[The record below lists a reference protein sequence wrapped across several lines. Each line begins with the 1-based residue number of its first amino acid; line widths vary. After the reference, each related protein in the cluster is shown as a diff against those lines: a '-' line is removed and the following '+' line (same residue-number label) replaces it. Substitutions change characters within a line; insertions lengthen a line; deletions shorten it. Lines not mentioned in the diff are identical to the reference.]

1 MRPPNLAASEG
12 ERVNRT
18 KDGFKNPFGFT
29 VAHAMRKN
37 FAFPL
42 AVFVMSLALYLRSFF
57 GNDKIR
63 QLTALKSGGS
73 ATLELLR
80 ESGKFLII
88 ADGNGSAV
96 SDIFDFW
103 FYFYTAVLVIL
114 SAALGIMLF
123 RFVSSRAKN
132 NIYFSIGISR
142 AGLFSAHWLA
152 GAVMLEAAVLLPLA
166 FSAMLNLIYFGSSV
180 MLWRTLLFYAVHMTV
195 TALAGFSVAAAVSVC
210 VGTAGESVL
219 FSLAFIAFPSAAVY
233 FLNNTVPKLLFGA
246 PHNSNYAL
254 YPSASHSRDISMALS
269 PFGRV
274 LSRLNLLSLNNDV
287 FIRSGSLVS
296 ADGFSKIT
304 ADELKSWSAPS
315 LEPYILWAILTAL
328 LFVFGLLMLKRRKVE
343 ICGFSGRSKTLNFLL
358 TAMLSVSAG
367 STIVAVNFYFSQ
379 IIDKQYLIT
388 GITTVLLSAVIFV
401 VFDIILNLSFKA
413 LKKDW
418 KYGLVHVALAVAV
431 MLSLYTGFFGYSSRV
446 PYTDSIES
454 ASVSAPDILLGSYRT
469 RADELKFNANS
480 GYYLAFDEDGNPV
493 GINSGCYYRSNAD
506 ERRIII
512 DGFKSESDIN
522 AVRELHKRL
531 IASGRKVVSSSEDY
545 SERAVRSTVIIKY
558 KLKNG
563 REIIREYQTVGL
575 GDYLSLYSIENT
587 ENWNN
592 KIKNELLNIDSE
604 KVFPVLFSGQMD
616 KKTVVDQ
623 KFTRGLA
630 RAIYNDITAL
640 GADRILCSDSKW
652 LGAMALYHDIASD
665 GVEAVTATQVYS
677 PDADDEDAETPE
689 DAINNA
695 WKVGNYGEMMT
706 NGSEYGDLGK
716 FKSVIPITEEM
727 TNTVEYLK
735 AHGLYDLL
743 VDESPI
749 VAVRVA
755 DIGKLTVD
763 ALEYTT
769 PIFNAFWDNGKSKP
783 ETDRETGEQISTY
796 TSGDY
801 MPKNSREFTD
811 SATINTLAENAY
823 GYRFDLT
830 GGYVAEF
837 RRANGCRTIMYIP
850 KGRVELNI
858 D

>member
-1 MRPPNLAASEG
+1 M
-12 ERVNRT
+12 NRT
-18 KDGFKNPFGFT
+18 KNGFKNPFGFT

-57 GNDKIR
+57 GSDKIR

-132 NIYFSIGISR
+132 NIYFSLGISR

-304 ADELKSWSAPS
+304 TDELNSWSAPS

-343 ICGFSGRSKTLNFLL
+343 IYGFSGRSKTLNFLL

-379 IIDKQYLIT
+379 ITGKQYLIT

-401 VFDIILNLSFKA
+401 VFDIMLNLSFKA
-413 LKKDW
+413 LKRDW

-446 PYTDSIES
+446 PDTDSIES

-522 AVRELHKRL
+522 AVRGLHKRL

-640 GADRILCSDSKW
+640 DADRILCSDSKW
-652 LGAMALYHDIASD
+652 LGAVALYHDIASD
-665 GVEAVTATQVYS
+665 GVKTVTAAQAYS
-677 PDADDEDAETPE
+677 PDTGDEDAETPE

-695 WKVGNYGEMMT
+695 WKAGNYGEMMT
-706 NGSEYGDLGK
+706 NGSEYGDFGK

-801 MPKNSREFTD
+801 MPENSREFTD

>member
-1 MRPPNLAASEG
+1 M
-12 ERVNRT
+12 NRT

-29 VAHAMRKN
+29 VVHAIRKN

-42 AVFVMSLALYLRSFF
+42 AIFVMNLALYLNGFF
-57 GNDKIR
+57 GSEKMR
-63 QLTALKSGGS
+63 QFMALSKAGSPTAL
-73 ATLELLR
+73 TLR

-88 ADGNGSAV
+88 GGSDNYMLT
-96 SDIFDFW
+96 DIL
-103 FYFYTAVLVIL
+103 YFYTAAVVVL

-123 RFVSSRAKN
+123 RFVSSKAKS
-132 NIYFSIGISR
+132 NIYFSLGISR
-142 AGLFSAHWLA
+142 AGLFSAHWLT
-152 GAVMLEAAVLLPLA
+152 GAAMLEAAVLLPLA
-166 FSAMLNLIYFGSSV
+166 VSAILNLAYFGSSV

-246 PHNSNYAL
+246 PHNSNYEF
-254 YPSASHSRDISMALS
+254 YPSASHNQDISMALS

-274 LSRLNLLSLNNDV
+274 LSRLNLLSLNNEA
-287 FIRSGSLVS
+287 FIRSGTFVS
-296 ADGFSKIT
+296 NGFSAMSEDK
-304 ADELKSWSAPS
+304 LKSWSAPS
-315 LEPYILWAILTAL
+315 LKPYILWAILTAL

-343 ICGFSGRSKTLNFLL
+343 ICGFSGRSKALNFLL

-379 IIDKQYLIT
+379 ITDKQYLIT

-401 VFDIILNLSFKA
+401 VFDIMLNLSFKA

-446 PYTDSIES
+446 PDTDSIES

-469 RADELKFNANS
+469 RADELKFNTNS
-480 GYYLAFDEDGNPV
+480 GYYLAFDEGGNPV

-630 RAIYNDITAL
+630 RAIYEDITSL
-640 GADRILCSDSKW
+640 SADRILCSDSKW

-665 GVEAVTATQVYS
+665 GVEAVTATQAQAEV
-677 PDADDEDAETPE
+677 PDIDDIDTPADD
-689 DAINNA
+689 IRNA
-695 WKVGNYGEMMT
+695 WKAGNYGEMMT
-706 NGSEYGDLGK
+706 NGSEYGDFGK

-783 ETDRETGEQISTY
+783 ETDRETGKQISTY

-811 SATINTLAENAY
+811 GATINALAENAY

-837 RRANGCRTIMYIP
+837 RRANGCRTIMYVP
-850 KGRVELNI
+850 KGRVELNLG
-858 D
+858 

>member
-1 MRPPNLAASEG
+1 M
-12 ERVNRT
+12 
-18 KDGFKNPFGFT
+18 
-29 VAHAMRKN
+29 
-37 FAFPL
+37 
-42 AVFVMSLALYLRSFF
+42 
-57 GNDKIR
+57 
-63 QLTALKSGGS
+63 
-73 ATLELLR
+73 
-80 ESGKFLII
+80 
-88 ADGNGSAV
+88 
-96 SDIFDFW
+96 
-103 FYFYTAVLVIL
+103 LVIL

-132 NIYFSIGISR
+132 NIYFSLGISR

-304 ADELKSWSAPS
+304 ADELNSWSAPS

-379 IIDKQYLIT
+379 ITGKQYLIT
-388 GITTVLLSAVIFV
+388 GIITVLLSAVIFV
-401 VFDIILNLSFKA
+401 VFDIMLNLSFKA

-418 KYGLVHVALAVAV
+418 KYGLVHVALTVAV

-446 PYTDSIES
+446 PDTDSIES

-469 RADELKFNANS
+469 RADELNFNTNS
-480 GYYLAFDEDGNPV
+480 GYYLTFDKDGNPV
-493 GINSGCYYRSNAD
+493 GINSNCYYRSNAD

-522 AVRELHKRL
+522 VVRELHKRL

-545 SERAVRSTVIIKY
+545 SERAVRSTVTIRY

-563 REIIREYQTVGL
+563 REIIREYQAVGL

-630 RAIYNDITAL
+630 RAIYEDITSL
-640 GADRILCSDSKW
+640 GADKILCSDSKW
-652 LGAMALYHDIASD
+652 LGAVALYRDIASD
-665 GVEAVTATQVYS
+665 GVETARSAQAYS
-677 PDADDEDAETPE
+677 PDTDDEDVETPE
-689 DAINNA
+689 DAVSKA
-695 WKVGNYGEMMT
+695 WKTGNYGEWMT
-706 NGSEYGDLGK
+706 NGSEYGDFSK
-716 FKSVIPITEEM
+716 FNSVIPITEEM
-727 TNTVEYLK
+727 TNTVKYLK

-801 MPKNSREFTD
+801 MPKNSKEFTD

>member
-1 MRPPNLAASEG
+1 MNKSR
-12 ERVNRT
+12 
-18 KDGFKNPFGFT
+18 DGFKSPFGFT
-29 VAHAMRKN
+29 VVHAIRKN

-42 AVFVMSLALYLRSFF
+42 AIFVMNLALCLNGFF
-57 GNDKIR
+57 GSEKMR
-63 QLTALKSGGS
+63 QFMALSKAGSPTAL
-73 ATLELLR
+73 TLR

-88 ADGNGSAV
+88 GGSDNYMLM
-96 SDIFDFW
+96 DIL
-103 FYFYTAVLVIL
+103 YFYTAAVVVL

-123 RFVSSRAKN
+123 RFVSSKAKS
-132 NIYFSIGISR
+132 NIYFSLGISR
-142 AGLFSAHWLA
+142 AGLFSAHWLT
-152 GAVMLEAAVLLPLA
+152 GAAMLEAAVLLPLA
-166 FSAMLNLIYFGSSV
+166 VSAILNLAYFGSSV
-180 MLWRTLLFYAVHMTV
+180 MLWRALLFYAVHMTV
-195 TALAGFSVAAAVSVC
+195 TALAGFSVTAAVSVC

-219 FSLAFIAFPSAAVY
+219 FSLAFIAFPGAAVY

-254 YPSASHSRDISMALS
+254 YPSASHNQDISMALS

-274 LSRLNLLSLNNDV
+274 LSYLNLPMLNNDA
-287 FIRSGSLVS
+287 FIRSGTFVSNGFSAMS
-296 ADGFSKIT
+296 ADK
-304 ADELKSWSAPS
+304 LKSWSAPS
-315 LEPYILWAILTAL
+315 LKPYILWAILTAL

-343 ICGFSGRSKTLNFLL
+343 ICGFSGRSKALNFLL

-379 IIDKQYLIT
+379 ITDKQYLIT

-401 VFDIILNLSFKA
+401 VFDIMLNLSFKA

-446 PYTDSIES
+446 PDTDSIES

-469 RADELKFNANS
+469 RADELKFNTNS

-630 RAIYNDITAL
+630 RAIYEDITSL

-665 GVEAVTATQVYS
+665 GVEAVTATQAQAEV
-677 PDADDEDAETPE
+677 PDIDDIDTPADD
-689 DAINNA
+689 IRNA
-695 WKVGNYGEMMT
+695 WKAGNYGEMMT
-706 NGSEYGDLGK
+706 NGSEYGDFGK

-769 PIFNAFWDNGKSKP
+769 PIFNTFWDNGKSKP
-783 ETDRETGEQISTY
+783 ETDRETGKQISTY

-811 SATINTLAENAY
+811 GATINALAENAY

-837 RRANGCRTIMYIP
+837 RRANGCRTIMYVP
-850 KGRVELNI
+850 KGRVELNLG
-858 D
+858 

>member
-1 MRPPNLAASEG
+1 M
-12 ERVNRT
+12 NRT
-18 KDGFKNPFGFT
+18 KNGFKNPFGFT

-57 GNDKIR
+57 GSDKIR

-80 ESGKFLII
+80 GSGKFLII

-132 NIYFSIGISR
+132 NIYFSLGISR

-304 ADELKSWSAPS
+304 ADELNSWSAPS

-379 IIDKQYLIT
+379 ITGKQYLIT
-388 GITTVLLSAVIFV
+388 GIITVLLSAVIFV
-401 VFDIILNLSFKA
+401 VFDIMLNLSFKA

-446 PYTDSIES
+446 PDTDSIES

-469 RADELKFNANS
+469 RADELNFNANS
-480 GYYLAFDEDGNPV
+480 GYYLAFDKDGNPV

-630 RAIYNDITAL
+630 RAIYEDITSL

-652 LGAMALYHDIASD
+652 LGAAALYRDIASD
-665 GVEAVTATQVYS
+665 GVKTVTAAQAYS
-677 PDADDEDAETPE
+677 PDTDGEDAETPE

-695 WKVGNYGEMMT
+695 WKAGNYGEMMT
-706 NGSEYGDLGK
+706 NGSEYGDFGK

>member
-1 MRPPNLAASEG
+1 M
-12 ERVNRT
+12 NRT

-57 GNDKIR
+57 GSDKIR

-132 NIYFSIGISR
+132 NIYFSLGISR

-304 ADELKSWSAPS
+304 ADELNSWSAPS

-358 TAMLSVSAG
+358 TSMLSVSAG

-379 IIDKQYLIT
+379 ITDKQYLIA

-401 VFDIILNLSFKA
+401 VFDIMLNLSFKA

-446 PYTDSIES
+446 PDTDSIES

-469 RADELKFNANS
+469 RADELNFNANS

-563 REIIREYQTVGL
+563 REIIREYQAVGL

-630 RAIYNDITAL
+630 RAIYEDITSL
-640 GADRILCSDSKW
+640 GADKILCSDSKW
-652 LGAMALYHDIASD
+652 LGAAALYRDIASD
-665 GVEAVTATQVYS
+665 GVKTVTAAQAYS
-677 PDADDEDAETPE
+677 PDTDDEDAETPE

-706 NGSEYGDLGK
+706 NGSEYGDFGK

-727 TNTVEYLK
+727 MNTVEYLK

-850 KGRVELNI
+850 KGRVELNL

>member
-1 MRPPNLAASEG
+1 M
-12 ERVNRT
+12 NRT

-57 GNDKIR
+57 GSDKIR

-88 ADGNGSAV
+88 GGSDNYMLT
-96 SDIFDFW
+96 DIL
-103 FYFYTAVLVIL
+103 YFYTAAVVVL

-132 NIYFSIGISR
+132 NIYFSLGISR

-180 MLWRTLLFYAVHMTV
+180 MLWRALLFYAVHMTV

-254 YPSASHSRDISMALS
+254 YPSASHNQDISMALS

-315 LEPYILWAILTAL
+315 LEPYILWAILIAL

-343 ICGFSGRSKTLNFLL
+343 ICGFSGRSKALNFLL

-379 IIDKQYLIT
+379 ITDKQYLIT
-388 GITTVLLSAVIFV
+388 GITTVLLSAVI
-401 VFDIILNLSFKA
+401 
-413 LKKDW
+413 KDW

-446 PYTDSIES
+446 PDTGSIES

-592 KIKNELLNIDSE
+592 KIKNELLNINSE

-630 RAIYNDITAL
+630 RAIYEDITSL
-640 GADRILCSDSKW
+640 GADKILCSDSKW
-652 LGAMALYHDIASD
+652 LGAAALYRDIASD
-665 GVEAVTATQVYS
+665 GVEAVTATQAYS
-677 PDADDEDAETPE
+677 PDIDDEDAETPE
-689 DAINNA
+689 NAINNA
-695 WKVGNYGEMMT
+695 WKAGNYGEMMT
-706 NGSEYGDLGK
+706 NGSEYGDFGK

-811 SATINTLAENAY
+811 GATINALAENAY

-850 KGRVELNI
+850 KGRVELNLG
-858 D
+858 

>member
-57 GNDKIR
+57 GSDKIR

-80 ESGKFLII
+80 KSGKFLII

-132 NIYFSIGISR
+132 NIYFSLGISR

-304 ADELKSWSAPS
+304 ADELNSWRAPS

-379 IIDKQYLIT
+379 ITGKQYLIT
-388 GITTVLLSAVIFV
+388 GIITVLLSAVIFV
-401 VFDIILNLSFKA
+401 VFDIMLNLSFKT

-446 PYTDSIES
+446 PDTDSIES

-630 RAIYNDITAL
+630 RAIYEDITSL

-652 LGAMALYHDIASD
+652 LGTVALYHDIASD
-665 GVEAVTATQVYS
+665 GVKTVTAAQAYS
-677 PDADDEDAETPE
+677 PDTGDEDAETPE

-695 WKVGNYGEMMT
+695 WKAGNYGEMMT
-706 NGSEYGDLGK
+706 NGSEYGDFGK

-850 KGRVELNI
+850 KGRVELNL

>member
-1 MRPPNLAASEG
+1 MNKSR
-12 ERVNRT
+12 
-18 KDGFKNPFGFT
+18 DGFKSPFGFT
-29 VAHAMRKN
+29 VVHAIRKN

-57 GNDKIR
+57 GSDKIR

-88 ADGNGSAV
+88 GGSDNYMLT
-96 SDIFDFW
+96 DIL
-103 FYFYTAVLVIL
+103 YFYTAAVVVL

-132 NIYFSIGISR
+132 NIYFSLGISR

-166 FSAMLNLIYFGSSV
+166 FSAMLNLIYLGSSV

-219 FSLAFIAFPSAAVY
+219 FSLAFIAFPSTAVY

-246 PHNSNYAL
+246 PKNSNYAL

-304 ADELKSWSAPS
+304 ADELNSWSAPS
-315 LEPYILWAILTAL
+315 LEPYILWAMLTAL

-343 ICGFSGRSKTLNFLL
+343 ICGFSGRSKALNFLL

-379 IIDKQYLIT
+379 ITDKQYLIT

-401 VFDIILNLSFKA
+401 VFDIMLNLSFKA

-446 PYTDSIES
+446 PDTDSIES

-469 RADELKFNANS
+469 RADELKFNTNS

-630 RAIYNDITAL
+630 RAIYEDITSL

-665 GVEAVTATQVYS
+665 GVEAVTATQAQAEVHDIDDIDT
-677 PDADDEDAETPE
+677 PADDVR
-689 DAINNA
+689 NA
-695 WKVGNYGEMMT
+695 WKAGNYGEMMT
-706 NGSEYGDLGK
+706 NGSEYGDFGK

-811 SATINTLAENAY
+811 SATINALAENAY

-850 KGRVELNI
+850 KGRVELNLG
-858 D
+858 

>member
-1 MRPPNLAASEG
+1 M
-12 ERVNRT
+12 NRT
-18 KDGFKNPFGFT
+18 KNGFKNPFGFT

-57 GNDKIR
+57 GSDKIR

-103 FYFYTAVLVIL
+103 FYFYTAVLGIL

-132 NIYFSIGISR
+132 NIYFSLGISR

-304 ADELKSWSAPS
+304 TDELNSWSAPS

-379 IIDKQYLIT
+379 ITGKQYLIT

-401 VFDIILNLSFKA
+401 VFDIMLNLSFKA
-413 LKKDW
+413 LKRDW

-446 PYTDSIES
+446 PDTDSIES

-522 AVRELHKRL
+522 AVRGLHKRL

-640 GADRILCSDSKW
+640 DADRILCSDSKW
-652 LGAMALYHDIASD
+652 LGAVALYHDIASD
-665 GVEAVTATQVYS
+665 GVKTVTAAQAYS
-677 PDADDEDAETPE
+677 PDTGDEDAETPE

-695 WKVGNYGEMMT
+695 WKAGNYGEMMT
-706 NGSEYGDLGK
+706 NGSEYGDFGK

-801 MPKNSREFTD
+801 MPENSREFTD

>member
-1 MRPPNLAASEG
+1 M
-12 ERVNRT
+12 NRT

-57 GNDKIR
+57 GSDKIR

-88 ADGNGSAV
+88 GGSDNYMLT
-96 SDIFDFW
+96 DIL
-103 FYFYTAVLVIL
+103 YFYTAAVVVL

-132 NIYFSIGISR
+132 NIYFSLGISR

-195 TALAGFSVAAAVSVC
+195 TALAGFSVATAVSVC

-246 PHNSNYAL
+246 PHKSNYAL
-254 YPSASHSRDISMALS
+254 YPSASHNQDISMALS

-315 LEPYILWAILTAL
+315 LEPYMLWAILTAL

-343 ICGFSGRSKTLNFLL
+343 ICGFSGRSKALNFLL

-367 STIVAVNFYFSQ
+367 STIVAANFYFSQ
-379 IIDKQYLIT
+379 ITDKQYLIT

-401 VFDIILNLSFKA
+401 VFDIMLNLSFKA

-446 PYTDSIES
+446 PDTGSIES

-575 GDYLSLYSIENT
+575 GDYLPLYSIENT

-665 GVEAVTATQVYS
+665 GVEAVTATQAQAEV
-677 PDADDEDAETPE
+677 PDIDDIDTPADDVR
-689 DAINNA
+689 NA
-695 WKVGNYGEMMT
+695 WKAGNYGEMMT
-706 NGSEYGDLGK
+706 NGSEYGDFGK

-727 TNTVEYLK
+727 TNTVKYLK
-735 AHGLYDLL
+735 VHGLYDLL

-811 SATINTLAENAY
+811 GATINALAENAY

-850 KGRVELNI
+850 KGRVELNLG
-858 D
+858 

>member
-1 MRPPNLAASEG
+1 M
-12 ERVNRT
+12 NRT

-57 GNDKIR
+57 GSDKIR
-63 QLTALKSGGS
+63 LLTALKSGGS

-132 NIYFSIGISR
+132 NIYFSLGISR

-246 PHNSNYAL
+246 PHNSNYSL
-254 YPSASHSRDISMALS
+254 YPSASHNQDISMALS

-304 ADELKSWSAPS
+304 ADELNSWSAPS

-379 IIDKQYLIT
+379 ITGKQYLIT

-401 VFDIILNLSFKA
+401 VFDIMLNLSFKA

-446 PYTDSIES
+446 PDADSIES

-630 RAIYNDITAL
+630 RAIYNDITSL

-665 GVEAVTATQVYS
+665 GIETVTATQAYS
-677 PDADDEDAETPE
+677 PDTDDEDTETPE

-695 WKVGNYGEMMT
+695 WKAGNYGEMMT
-706 NGSEYGDLGK
+706 NGSEYGDFGK

-769 PIFNAFWDNGKSKP
+769 PIFNAFWDNGNSKP
-783 ETDRETGEQISTY
+783 EIDRETGEQISTY

-811 SATINTLAENAY
+811 GATINTLAENAY

>member
-1 MRPPNLAASEG
+1 M
-12 ERVNRT
+12 NRT
-18 KDGFKNPFGFT
+18 KNGFKNPFGFT

-57 GNDKIR
+57 GSDKIR

-80 ESGKFLII
+80 GSGKFLII

-132 NIYFSIGISR
+132 NIYFSLGISR

-166 FSAMLNLIYFGSSV
+166 FSAMLNLIYFGSSF

-379 IIDKQYLIT
+379 ITGKQYLIT

-401 VFDIILNLSFKA
+401 VFDIMLNLSFKA

-418 KYGLVHVALAVAV
+418 KYGLVHVALTVAV

-446 PYTDSIES
+446 PDTDSIES

-469 RADELKFNANS
+469 RADELKFNTNS

-604 KVFPVLFSGQMD
+604 KVFPVLFSRQMD

-630 RAIYNDITAL
+630 RAIYEDITSL
-640 GADRILCSDSKW
+640 GADKILCSDSKW
-652 LGAMALYHDIASD
+652 LGAAALYRDIASD
-665 GVEAVTATQVYS
+665 GVKTVTASQAYS
-677 PDADDEDAETPE
+677 PDTGDEDAETPE

-695 WKVGNYGEMMT
+695 WKAGNYGEMMT
-706 NGSEYGDLGK
+706 NGSEYGDFGK
-716 FKSVIPITEEM
+716 FKSVIPITDEM

-783 ETDRETGEQISTY
+783 EIDRETGEQISTY

-811 SATINTLAENAY
+811 GATINTLAENAY
-823 GYRFDLT
+823 GYRFDLA

-850 KGRVELNI
+850 KGRVELNL

>member
-1 MRPPNLAASEG
+1 
-12 ERVNRT
+12 
-18 KDGFKNPFGFT
+18 
-29 VAHAMRKN
+29 
-37 FAFPL
+37 
-42 AVFVMSLALYLRSFF
+42 
-57 GNDKIR
+57 
-63 QLTALKSGGS
+63 
-73 ATLELLR
+73 
-80 ESGKFLII
+80 
-88 ADGNGSAV
+88 
-96 SDIFDFW
+96 
-103 FYFYTAVLVIL
+103 
-114 SAALGIMLF
+114 
-123 RFVSSRAKN
+123 
-132 NIYFSIGISR
+132 
-142 AGLFSAHWLA
+142 
-152 GAVMLEAAVLLPLA
+152 MLEAAVLLPLA

-304 ADELKSWSAPS
+304 ADELNSWSAPS

-379 IIDKQYLIT
+379 ITGKQYLIT
-388 GITTVLLSAVIFV
+388 GIITVLLSAVIFV
-401 VFDIILNLSFKA
+401 VFDIMLNLSFKA

-446 PYTDSIES
+446 PDTDSIES

-652 LGAMALYHDIASD
+652 LGAVALYHDIVSD
-665 GVEAVTATQVYS
+665 GVETVTATQAYTDV
-677 PDADDEDAETPE
+677 PDIDDVDTPADDVR
-689 DAINNA
+689 NA

-749 VAVRVA
+749 VAIRVA

-801 MPKNSREFTD
+801 MPENSREFTD

>member
-1 MRPPNLAASEG
+1 
-12 ERVNRT
+12 VNRT
-18 KDGFKNPFGFT
+18 KNGFKNPFGFT

-57 GNDKIR
+57 GSDKIR

-132 NIYFSIGISR
+132 NIYFSLGISR

-304 ADELKSWSAPS
+304 ADELNSWSAPS

-343 ICGFSGRSKTLNFLL
+343 ICGFSGRSKTLSFLL

-379 IIDKQYLIT
+379 ITGKQYLIT

-401 VFDIILNLSFKA
+401 VFDIMLNLSFKA

-418 KYGLVHVALAVAV
+418 KYGLVHVALTVAV

-446 PYTDSIES
+446 PDTDSIES

-630 RAIYNDITAL
+630 RAIYEDITSL
-640 GADRILCSDSKW
+640 GADKILCSDSKW
-652 LGAMALYHDIASD
+652 LGAAALYRDIASD
-665 GVEAVTATQVYS
+665 GVKTVTAAQAYS
-677 PDADDEDAETPE
+677 PDTDDEDAETPE

-695 WKVGNYGEMMT
+695 WKAGNYGEMMT
-706 NGSEYGDLGK
+706 NGSEYGDFGK

>member
-1 MRPPNLAASEG
+1 M
-12 ERVNRT
+12 NRT
-18 KDGFKNPFGFT
+18 KNGFKNPFGFT

-57 GNDKIR
+57 GSDKIR

-80 ESGKFLII
+80 GSGKFLII

-132 NIYFSIGISR
+132 NIYFSLGISR

-379 IIDKQYLIT
+379 ITGKQYLIT
-388 GITTVLLSAVIFV
+388 GIITVLLSAVIFV
-401 VFDIILNLSFKA
+401 VFDIMLNLSFKA

-446 PYTDSIES
+446 PDTDSIES

-630 RAIYNDITAL
+630 RAIYEDITAL

-652 LGAMALYHDIASD
+652 LGAVALYHDIASD
-665 GVEAVTATQVYS
+665 GVKTVTAAQAYS
-677 PDADDEDAETPE
+677 PDTGDEDAETPE

-695 WKVGNYGEMMT
+695 WKAGNYGEIMT
-706 NGSEYGDLGK
+706 NGSEYGDFGK

>member
-1 MRPPNLAASEG
+1 MNKSR
-12 ERVNRT
+12 
-18 KDGFKNPFGFT
+18 DGFKSPFGFT
-29 VAHAMRKN
+29 VVHAIRKN

-57 GNDKIR
+57 GSDKIR

-80 ESGKFLII
+80 GSGKFLII

-132 NIYFSIGISR
+132 NIYFSLGISR

-180 MLWRTLLFYAVHMTV
+180 MLWRTLLFYAVHMIV

-379 IIDKQYLIT
+379 ITDKQYLIT

-401 VFDIILNLSFKA
+401 VFDIMLNLSFKA

-418 KYGLVHVALAVAV
+418 KCGLVHVALAVAV

-446 PYTDSIES
+446 PDTDSIES

-640 GADRILCSDSKW
+640 DADRILCSDSKW
-652 LGAMALYHDIASD
+652 LGAVALYHDIASD
-665 GVEAVTATQVYS
+665 GVKTVTAAQAYS
-677 PDADDEDAETPE
+677 PDTGDEDAETPE

-695 WKVGNYGEMMT
+695 WKAGNYGEMMT
-706 NGSEYGDLGK
+706 NGSEYGDFGK

-801 MPKNSREFTD
+801 MPENSREFTD

>member
-1 MRPPNLAASEG
+1 M
-12 ERVNRT
+12 NRT
-18 KDGFKNPFGFT
+18 KNGFKNPFGFT

-57 GNDKIR
+57 GSDKIR

-80 ESGKFLII
+80 GSGKFLII

-123 RFVSSRAKN
+123 RFVSSRARN
-132 NIYFSIGISR
+132 NIYFSLGISR

-246 PHNSNYAL
+246 PHNSNYSL
-254 YPSASHSRDISMALS
+254 YPSASHNQDISMALS

-304 ADELKSWSAPS
+304 ADELNSWSAPS
-315 LEPYILWAILTAL
+315 LEPYTLWAILTAL

-379 IIDKQYLIT
+379 ITGKQYLIT

-401 VFDIILNLSFKA
+401 VFDIMLNLSFKA

-446 PYTDSIES
+446 PDTDSIES

-630 RAIYNDITAL
+630 RAIYEDITSL

-652 LGAMALYHDIASD
+652 LGTVALYHDIASD
-665 GVEAVTATQVYS
+665 GVKTVTAAQAYS
-677 PDADDEDAETPE
+677 PDTGDEDAETPE

-695 WKVGNYGEMMT
+695 WKAGNYGEMMT
-706 NGSEYGDLGK
+706 NGSEYGDFGK

>member
-1 MRPPNLAASEG
+1 M
-12 ERVNRT
+12 NRT

-37 FAFPL
+37 FTFPL

-57 GNDKIR
+57 GSDKIR

-80 ESGKFLII
+80 GSGKFLII

-132 NIYFSIGISR
+132 NIYFSLGISR

-296 ADGFSKIT
+296 ADVFSKIT
-304 ADELKSWSAPS
+304 ADELNSWSAPS

-379 IIDKQYLIT
+379 ITDKQYLIT

-401 VFDIILNLSFKA
+401 VFDIMLNLSFKA

-418 KYGLVHVALAVAV
+418 KYGLVHVALTVAV

-446 PYTDSIES
+446 PDTDSIES

-469 RADELKFNANS
+469 RADELNFNANS
-480 GYYLAFDEDGNPV
+480 GYYLAFDKDGNPV

-630 RAIYNDITAL
+630 RAIYNDITSL

-652 LGAMALYHDIASD
+652 LGAAALYRDIASD
-665 GVEAVTATQVYS
+665 GVKTVTAAQAYS
-677 PDADDEDAETPE
+677 PDTDDEDAETPE

-695 WKVGNYGEMMT
+695 WKAGNYGEMMT
-706 NGSEYGDLGK
+706 NGSEYGDFGK

-837 RRANGCRTIMYIP
+837 RRANGCRTIMYVP
-850 KGRVELNI
+850 KGRVELNL

>member
-1 MRPPNLAASEG
+1 
-12 ERVNRT
+12 
-18 KDGFKNPFGFT
+18 
-29 VAHAMRKN
+29 
-37 FAFPL
+37 
-42 AVFVMSLALYLRSFF
+42 
-57 GNDKIR
+57 
-63 QLTALKSGGS
+63 
-73 ATLELLR
+73 
-80 ESGKFLII
+80 
-88 ADGNGSAV
+88 
-96 SDIFDFW
+96 
-103 FYFYTAVLVIL
+103 
-114 SAALGIMLF
+114 
-123 RFVSSRAKN
+123 
-132 NIYFSIGISR
+132 
-142 AGLFSAHWLA
+142 
-152 GAVMLEAAVLLPLA
+152 
-166 FSAMLNLIYFGSSV
+166 
-180 MLWRTLLFYAVHMTV
+180 
-195 TALAGFSVAAAVSVC
+195 
-210 VGTAGESVL
+210 
-219 FSLAFIAFPSAAVY
+219 
-233 FLNNTVPKLLFGA
+233 
-246 PHNSNYAL
+246 
-254 YPSASHSRDISMALS
+254 
-269 PFGRV
+269 
-274 LSRLNLLSLNNDV
+274 
-287 FIRSGSLVS
+287 
-296 ADGFSKIT
+296 
-304 ADELKSWSAPS
+304 
-315 LEPYILWAILTAL
+315 
-328 LFVFGLLMLKRRKVE
+328 
-343 ICGFSGRSKTLNFLL
+343 
-358 TAMLSVSAG
+358 MLSVSAG

-379 IIDKQYLIT
+379 ITDKQYLIT

-401 VFDIILNLSFKA
+401 VFDIMLNLSFKA

-446 PYTDSIES
+446 PDTGSIES

-592 KIKNELLNIDSE
+592 KIKNELLNINSE

-630 RAIYNDITAL
+630 RAIYEDITSL

-665 GVEAVTATQVYS
+665 GVEAVTATQAQAEV
-677 PDADDEDAETPE
+677 PDIDDIDTPADDVR
-689 DAINNA
+689 NA
-695 WKVGNYGEMMT
+695 WKAGNYGEMMT
-706 NGSEYGDLGK
+706 NGSEYGDFGK

-811 SATINTLAENAY
+811 GATINALAENAY

-850 KGRVELNI
+850 KGRVELNLG
-858 D
+858 

>member
-1 MRPPNLAASEG
+1 M
-12 ERVNRT
+12 NRT

-57 GNDKIR
+57 GSDKIR

-80 ESGKFLII
+80 KSGKFLII

-132 NIYFSIGISR
+132 NIYFSLGISR

-304 ADELKSWSAPS
+304 ADELNSWRAPS

-379 IIDKQYLIT
+379 ITGKQYLIT
-388 GITTVLLSAVIFV
+388 GIITVLLSAVIFV
-401 VFDIILNLSFKA
+401 VFDIMLNLSFKA

-446 PYTDSIES
+446 PDTDSIES

-640 GADRILCSDSKW
+640 DADGILCSDSKW
-652 LGAMALYHDIASD
+652 LGAVALYHDIASD
-665 GVEAVTATQVYS
+665 GVKTVTAAQAYS
-677 PDADDEDAETPE
+677 PDTGDEDAETPE

-695 WKVGNYGEMMT
+695 WKAGNYGEMMT
-706 NGSEYGDLGK
+706 NGSEYGDFGK

-801 MPKNSREFTD
+801 MPENSREFTD

>member
-1 MRPPNLAASEG
+1 ML
-12 ERVNRT
+12 
-18 KDGFKNPFGFT
+18 
-29 VAHAMRKN
+29 M
-37 FAFPL
+37 
-42 AVFVMSLALYLRSFF
+42 
-57 GNDKIR
+57 
-63 QLTALKSGGS
+63 
-73 ATLELLR
+73 
-80 ESGKFLII
+80 
-88 ADGNGSAV
+88 
-96 SDIFDFW
+96 DIL
-103 FYFYTAVLVIL
+103 YFYTAAVVVL

-123 RFVSSRAKN
+123 RFVSSKAKS
-132 NIYFSIGISR
+132 NIYFSLGISR
-142 AGLFSAHWLA
+142 AGLFSAHWLT
-152 GAVMLEAAVLLPLA
+152 GAAMLEAAVLLPLA
-166 FSAMLNLIYFGSSV
+166 VSAILNLAYFGSSV
-180 MLWRTLLFYAVHMTV
+180 MLWRALLFYAVHMTV
-195 TALAGFSVAAAVSVC
+195 TALAGFSVTAAVSVC
-210 VGTAGESVL
+210 VGTASESVL
-219 FSLAFIAFPSAAVY
+219 FSLAFIAFPGAAVY

-254 YPSASHSRDISMALS
+254 YPSASHNQDISMALS

-274 LSRLNLLSLNNDV
+274 LSYLNLPMLNNDA
-287 FIRSGSLVS
+287 FIRSGTFVSNGFSAMS
-296 ADGFSKIT
+296 ADK
-304 ADELKSWSAPS
+304 LKSWSAPS
-315 LEPYILWAILTAL
+315 LKPYILWAILTAL

-343 ICGFSGRSKTLNFLL
+343 ICGFSGRSKALNFLL

-379 IIDKQYLIT
+379 ITDKQYLIT

-401 VFDIILNLSFKA
+401 VFDIMLNLSFKA

-446 PYTDSIES
+446 PDTDSIES
-454 ASVSAPDILLGSYRT
+454 ASVSAPDILIGSYRT

-480 GYYLAFDEDGNPV
+480 GYYLTFDEDGNPV

-563 REIIREYQTVGL
+563 REIIREYQAVRL

-630 RAIYNDITAL
+630 RAIYEDITSL

-665 GVEAVTATQVYS
+665 GVEAVTATQAQAEV
-677 PDADDEDAETPE
+677 PDIDDIDTPADDVH
-689 DAINNA
+689 NA
-695 WKVGNYGEMMT
+695 WKAGNYGEMMT
-706 NGSEYGDLGK
+706 NGS
-716 FKSVIPITEEM
+716 
-727 TNTVEYLK
+727 
-735 AHGLYDLL
+735 
-743 VDESPI
+743 
-749 VAVRVA
+749 
-755 DIGKLTVD
+755 
-763 ALEYTT
+763 
-769 PIFNAFWDNGKSKP
+769 
-783 ETDRETGEQISTY
+783 
-796 TSGDY
+796 
-801 MPKNSREFTD
+801 
-811 SATINTLAENAY
+811 
-823 GYRFDLT
+823 
-830 GGYVAEF
+830 
-837 RRANGCRTIMYIP
+837 
-850 KGRVELNI
+850 
-858 D
+858 

>member
-1 MRPPNLAASEG
+1 M
-12 ERVNRT
+12 NRT
-18 KDGFKNPFGFT
+18 KNGFKNPFGFT

-57 GNDKIR
+57 GSDKIR

-80 ESGKFLII
+80 GSGKFLII

-132 NIYFSIGISR
+132 NIYFSLGISR

-304 ADELKSWSAPS
+304 ADELNSWSAPS

-343 ICGFSGRSKTLNFLL
+343 ICGFSGRSKALNFLL

-379 IIDKQYLIT
+379 ITDKQYLIT
-388 GITTVLLSAVIFV
+388 GIITVLLSAVIFV
-401 VFDIILNLSFKA
+401 VFDIMLNLSFKA

-418 KYGLVHVALAVAV
+418 KYGLVHVALTVAV

-446 PYTDSIES
+446 PDTDSIES

-493 GINSGCYYRSNAD
+493 GIKQRLLLSQQRRRKAHNY
-506 ERRIII
+506 RRIQ
-512 DGFKSESDIN
+512 
-522 AVRELHKRL
+522 KRK
-531 IASGRKVVSSSEDY
+531 R
-545 SERAVRSTVIIKY
+545 
-558 KLKNG
+558 
-563 REIIREYQTVGL
+563 
-575 GDYLSLYSIENT
+575 
-587 ENWNN
+587 
-592 KIKNELLNIDSE
+592 
-604 KVFPVLFSGQMD
+604 
-616 KKTVVDQ
+616 
-623 KFTRGLA
+623 
-630 RAIYNDITAL
+630 
-640 GADRILCSDSKW
+640 
-652 LGAMALYHDIASD
+652 H
-665 GVEAVTATQVYS
+665 
-677 PDADDEDAETPE
+677 
-689 DAINNA
+689 
-695 WKVGNYGEMMT
+695 
-706 NGSEYGDLGK
+706 
-716 FKSVIPITEEM
+716 
-727 TNTVEYLK
+727 
-735 AHGLYDLL
+735 
-743 VDESPI
+743 
-749 VAVRVA
+749 
-755 DIGKLTVD
+755 
-763 ALEYTT
+763 
-769 PIFNAFWDNGKSKP
+769 
-783 ETDRETGEQISTY
+783 
-796 TSGDY
+796 
-801 MPKNSREFTD
+801 
-811 SATINTLAENAY
+811 
-823 GYRFDLT
+823 
-830 GGYVAEF
+830 
-837 RRANGCRTIMYIP
+837 
-850 KGRVELNI
+850 
-858 D
+858 

>member
-1 MRPPNLAASEG
+1 M
-12 ERVNRT
+12 NRT
-18 KDGFKNPFGFT
+18 KNGFKNPFGFT

-57 GNDKIR
+57 GSDKIR

-80 ESGKFLII
+80 GSGKFLII

-132 NIYFSIGISR
+132 NIYFSLGISR

-254 YPSASHSRDISMALS
+254 YPSESHNQHISMALS

-304 ADELKSWSAPS
+304 ADELNSWSAPS
-315 LEPYILWAILTAL
+315 LEPYILWVILTAL

-379 IIDKQYLIT
+379 ITDKQYLIT

-401 VFDIILNLSFKA
+401 VFDIMLNLSFKA

-418 KYGLVHVALAVAV
+418 KYGLVHVALTVAV

-446 PYTDSIES
+446 PDTDSIES

-469 RADELKFNANS
+469 RADELNFNANS

-630 RAIYNDITAL
+630 RAIYEDITSL

-652 LGAMALYHDIASD
+652 LGAAALYRDIASD
-665 GVEAVTATQVYS
+665 GVKTVTAAQAYS
-677 PDADDEDAETPE
+677 PDTDDEDAETPE

-695 WKVGNYGEMMT
+695 WKAGNYGEMMT
-706 NGSEYGDLGK
+706 NGSEYGDFGK

-823 GYRFDLT
+823 GYRFDLA

-850 KGRVELNI
+850 KGRVELNL

>member
-1 MRPPNLAASEG
+1 M
-12 ERVNRT
+12 NRT

-57 GNDKIR
+57 GSDKIR

-88 ADGNGSAV
+88 GGSDNYMLT
-96 SDIFDFW
+96 DIL
-103 FYFYTAVLVIL
+103 YFYTAAVVVL

-123 RFVSSRAKN
+123 RFVSSKAKS
-132 NIYFSIGISR
+132 NIYFSLGISR

-233 FLNNTVPKLLFGA
+233 FLNNAVPHLLFGA
-246 PHNSNYAL
+246 SHNSNYAL
-254 YPSASHSRDISMALS
+254 YPSASHNQDISMALS

-328 LFVFGLLMLKRRKVE
+328 LFVFGLLTLKRRKVE
-343 ICGFSGRSKTLNFLL
+343 ICGFSGRSKALNFLL

-379 IIDKQYLIT
+379 ITDKQYLIT

-401 VFDIILNLSFKA
+401 VFDIMLNLSFKA

-446 PYTDSIES
+446 PDTDSIES

-480 GYYLAFDEDGNPV
+480 GYYLAFDENGNPV

-531 IASGRKVVSSSEDY
+531 IASGRKVVSSSENY

-652 LGAMALYHDIASD
+652 LGAAALYRDIASD
-665 GVEAVTATQVYS
+665 GVKTVTAAQAYS
-677 PDADDEDAETPE
+677 PDTDDEDAETPE

-695 WKVGNYGEMMT
+695 WKAGNYGEMMT
-706 NGSEYGDLGK
+706 NGSEYGDFGK

-783 ETDRETGEQISTY
+783 ETDREAGEQISTY

-811 SATINTLAENAY
+811 GATINALAENAY

-850 KGRVELNI
+850 KGRVELNLG
-858 D
+858 

>member
-1 MRPPNLAASEG
+1 M
-12 ERVNRT
+12 NRT

-57 GNDKIR
+57 GSDKIR

-132 NIYFSIGISR
+132 NIYFSLGISR

-304 ADELKSWSAPS
+304 TDELKSWSAPS

-379 IIDKQYLIT
+379 ITDKQYLIT

-401 VFDIILNLSFKA
+401 VFDIMLNLSFKA

-418 KYGLVHVALAVAV
+418 KYGLVHVALTVAV

-446 PYTDSIES
+446 PDTDSIES

-493 GINSGCYYRSNAD
+493 GINSDCYYRSNAD

-665 GVEAVTATQVYS
+665 GVEAVTAAQAYS
-677 PDADDEDAETPE
+677 PDTDGEDAETPE

-695 WKVGNYGEMMT
+695 WKAGNYGEMMT
-706 NGSEYGDLGK
+706 NGSEYGDFGK

-783 ETDRETGEQISTY
+783 EIDRETGEQISTY

-811 SATINTLAENAY
+811 GATINTLAENAY
-823 GYRFDLT
+823 GYRFDLA

>member
-1 MRPPNLAASEG
+1 M
-12 ERVNRT
+12 NRT
-18 KDGFKNPFGFT
+18 KNGFKNPFGFT

-57 GNDKIR
+57 GSDKIR

-80 ESGKFLII
+80 GSGKFLII

-132 NIYFSIGISR
+132 NIYFSLGISR

-246 PHNSNYAL
+246 PHNSNYSL
-254 YPSASHSRDISMALS
+254 YPSASHNQDISMALS

-304 ADELKSWSAPS
+304 ADELNSWSAPS

-379 IIDKQYLIT
+379 ITGKQYLIT
-388 GITTVLLSAVIFV
+388 GIITVLLSAVIFV
-401 VFDIILNLSFKA
+401 VFDIMLNLSFKA

-446 PYTDSIES
+446 PDTDSIES

-480 GYYLAFDEDGNPV
+480 GYYLSFDKDGNPV

-563 REIIREYQTVGL
+563 REIIREYQTDGL

-630 RAIYNDITAL
+630 RAIYNDITSL

-652 LGAMALYHDIASD
+652 LGAAALYRDIASD
-665 GVEAVTATQVYS
+665 GVKTVTAAQAYS
-677 PDADDEDAETPE
+677 PDTDDEDAETPE

-695 WKVGNYGEMMT
+695 WKAGNYGEMMT
-706 NGSEYGDLGK
+706 NGSEYGDFGK

>member
-1 MRPPNLAASEG
+1 M
-12 ERVNRT
+12 NRT

-57 GNDKIR
+57 GSDKIR

-132 NIYFSIGISR
+132 NIYFSLGISR

-304 ADELKSWSAPS
+304 TDELKSWSAPS

-379 IIDKQYLIT
+379 ITGKQYLIT

-401 VFDIILNLSFKA
+401 VFDIMLNLSFKA
-413 LKKDW
+413 LKRDW
-418 KYGLVHVALAVAV
+418 KYGHVHVALAVAV

-446 PYTDSIES
+446 PDTDSIES

-522 AVRELHKRL
+522 AVRGLHKRL

-630 RAIYNDITAL
+630 RAIYEDITSL

-652 LGAMALYHDIASD
+652 LGTVALYHDIASD
-665 GVEAVTATQVYS
+665 GVKTVTAAQAYS
-677 PDADDEDAETPE
+677 PDTGDEDAETPE

-695 WKVGNYGEMMT
+695 WKAGNYGEMMT
-706 NGSEYGDLGK
+706 NGSEYGDFGK

-727 TNTVEYLK
+727 TKTVEYLK

-811 SATINTLAENAY
+811 GATINTLAENAY

>member
-1 MRPPNLAASEG
+1 M
-12 ERVNRT
+12 NRT

-57 GNDKIR
+57 GSDKIR

-80 ESGKFLII
+80 KSGKFLII

-132 NIYFSIGISR
+132 NIYFSLGISR

-304 ADELKSWSAPS
+304 ADELNSWRAPS

-379 IIDKQYLIT
+379 ITGKQYLIT
-388 GITTVLLSAVIFV
+388 GIITVLLSAVIFV
-401 VFDIILNLSFKA
+401 VFDIMLNLSFKT

-446 PYTDSIES
+446 PDTDSIES

-630 RAIYNDITAL
+630 RAIYEDITSL

-652 LGAMALYHDIASD
+652 LGTVALYHDIASD
-665 GVEAVTATQVYS
+665 GVKTVTAAQAYS
-677 PDADDEDAETPE
+677 PDTGDEDAETPE

-695 WKVGNYGEMMT
+695 WKAGNYGEMMT
-706 NGSEYGDLGK
+706 NGSEYGDFGK

-850 KGRVELNI
+850 KGRVELNL

>member
-1 MRPPNLAASEG
+1 M
-12 ERVNRT
+12 NRT

-29 VAHAMRKN
+29 VVHAIRKN

-42 AVFVMSLALYLRSFF
+42 AIFVMNLALYLNGFF
-57 GNDKIR
+57 GSEKMR
-63 QLTALKSGGS
+63 QFMALSKAGSPTAL
-73 ATLELLR
+73 TLR

-88 ADGNGSAV
+88 GGSDNYMLT
-96 SDIFDFW
+96 DIL
-103 FYFYTAVLVIL
+103 YFYTAAVVVL

-123 RFVSSRAKN
+123 RFVSSKAKS
-132 NIYFSIGISR
+132 NIYFSLGISR
-142 AGLFSAHWLA
+142 AGLFSAHWLT
-152 GAVMLEAAVLLPLA
+152 GAAMLEAAVLLPLA
-166 FSAMLNLIYFGSSV
+166 VSAILNLAYFGSSV

-246 PHNSNYAL
+246 PHNSNYEL
-254 YPSASHSRDISMALS
+254 YPSASHNQDISMALS

-274 LSRLNLLSLNNDV
+274 LSRLNLLSLNNEA
-287 FIRSGSLVS
+287 FIRSGTFVSNGFSAMS
-296 ADGFSKIT
+296 ADK
-304 ADELKSWSAPS
+304 LKSWNAPS
-315 LEPYILWAILTAL
+315 LKPYILWAILTAL

-343 ICGFSGRSKTLNFLL
+343 ICGFSGRSKALNFLL

-379 IIDKQYLIT
+379 ITDKQYLIT

-401 VFDIILNLSFKA
+401 VFDIMLNLSFKA

-446 PYTDSIES
+446 PDTDSIES

-480 GYYLAFDEDGNPV
+480 GYYLAFDEGGNPV

-630 RAIYNDITAL
+630 RAIYEDITSL

-665 GVEAVTATQVYS
+665 GVEAVTATQAQAEV
-677 PDADDEDAETPE
+677 PDIDDIDTPADDVR
-689 DAINNA
+689 NA
-695 WKVGNYGEMMT
+695 WKAGNYGEMMT
-706 NGSEYGDLGK
+706 NGSEYGDFGK

-811 SATINTLAENAY
+811 GATINALAENAY

-850 KGRVELNI
+850 KGRVELNLG
-858 D
+858 

>member
-1 MRPPNLAASEG
+1 MNKSR
-12 ERVNRT
+12 
-18 KDGFKNPFGFT
+18 DGFKSPFGFT
-29 VAHAMRKN
+29 VVHAIRKN

-57 GNDKIR
+57 GSDKIR

-80 ESGKFLII
+80 GSGKFLII

-132 NIYFSIGISR
+132 NIYFSLGISR

-379 IIDKQYLIT
+379 ITGKQYLIT
-388 GITTVLLSAVIFV
+388 GIITVLLSAVIFV
-401 VFDIILNLSFKA
+401 VFDIMLNLSFKA

-446 PYTDSIES
+446 PDTDSIES

-469 RADELKFNANS
+469 RADELNFNANS
-480 GYYLAFDEDGNPV
+480 GYYLSFDKDGNPV

-630 RAIYNDITAL
+630 RAIYEDITSL

-652 LGAMALYHDIASD
+652 LGAVALYHDIASD
-665 GVEAVTATQVYS
+665 GVKTVTAAQAYS
-677 PDADDEDAETPE
+677 PDTGDEDAETPE

-695 WKVGNYGEMMT
+695 WKAGNYGEMMT
-706 NGSEYGDLGK
+706 NGSEYGDFGK
-716 FKSVIPITEEM
+716 FKTVIPITEEM

-743 VDESPI
+743 VDKSPI

-811 SATINTLAENAY
+811 GATINALAENAY

-850 KGRVELNI
+850 KGRVELNL

>member
-1 MRPPNLAASEG
+1 M
-12 ERVNRT
+12 NRT

-42 AVFVMSLALYLRSFF
+42 AVFVMSLVLYLRSFF
-57 GNDKIR
+57 GSDKIR

-96 SDIFDFW
+96 SDIFYFW

-114 SAALGIMLF
+114 STALGIMLF

-132 NIYFSIGISR
+132 NIYFSLGISR

-219 FSLAFIAFPSAAVY
+219 
-233 FLNNTVPKLLFGA
+233 
-246 PHNSNYAL
+246 
-254 YPSASHSRDISMALS
+254 
-269 PFGRV
+269 
-274 LSRLNLLSLNNDV
+274 LSLNNDV

-315 LEPYILWAILTAL
+315 LESYILWAILTAL

-379 IIDKQYLIT
+379 ITDKQYLIA

-401 VFDIILNLSFKA
+401 VFDIMLNLSFKA

-446 PYTDSIES
+446 PDTDSIES

-469 RADELKFNANS
+469 RADELNFNANS

-630 RAIYNDITAL
+630 RAIYEDITSL

-665 GVEAVTATQVYS
+665 GVEAVTATQAQAEV
-677 PDADDEDAETPE
+677 PDIDDIDTPADDVR
-689 DAINNA
+689 NA
-695 WKVGNYGEMMT
+695 WKAGNYGEMMT
-706 NGSEYGDLGK
+706 NGSEYGDFGK

-837 RRANGCRTIMYIP
+837 RRANGCRTIMYVP
-850 KGRVELNI
+850 KGRVELNL

>member
-1 MRPPNLAASEG
+1 M
-12 ERVNRT
+12 NRT

-57 GNDKIR
+57 GSDKIR

-80 ESGKFLII
+80 GSGKFLII

-132 NIYFSIGISR
+132 NIYFSLGISR

-254 YPSASHSRDISMALS
+254 YPSASHSRDISMTLS

-379 IIDKQYLIT
+379 IADKQYLIT

-446 PYTDSIES
+446 PDAGSIES

-575 GDYLSLYSIENT
+575 GDYLSLYSVENT

-630 RAIYNDITAL
+630 RAIYEDITSL

-665 GVEAVTATQVYS
+665 GVEAVTATQAQAEV
-677 PDADDEDAETPE
+677 PDIDDIDTPADGVR
-689 DAINNA
+689 NA
-695 WKVGNYGEMMT
+695 WKAGNYGEMMT
-706 NGSEYGDLGK
+706 NGSEYGDFGK

>member
-1 MRPPNLAASEG
+1 M
-12 ERVNRT
+12 NRT

-57 GNDKIR
+57 GSDKIR

-80 ESGKFLII
+80 GSGKFLII

-103 FYFYTAVLVIL
+103 FYFYTAVLVIF

-123 RFVSSRAKN
+123 RFVSSKAKN
-132 NIYFSIGISR
+132 NIYFSLGISR
-142 AGLFSAHWLA
+142 TGLFSAHWLA

-166 FSAMLNLIYFGSSV
+166 FSAMLNLIYFGSSF

-304 ADELKSWSAPS
+304 ADELNSWSAPS

-328 LFVFGLLMLKRRKVE
+328 LFVFGLLMLNRRKVE

-379 IIDKQYLIT
+379 ITGKQYLIT

-401 VFDIILNLSFKA
+401 VFDIMLNLSFKA

-446 PYTDSIES
+446 PDTDSIES

-630 RAIYNDITAL
+630 RAIYEDITSL

-652 LGAMALYHDIASD
+652 LGAAALYRDIASD
-665 GVEAVTATQVYS
+665 GVKTVTAAQAYS
-677 PDADDEDAETPE
+677 PDTDDEDAETPE
-689 DAINNA
+689 DVINNA
-695 WKVGNYGEMMT
+695 WKAGNYGEMMT
-706 NGSEYGDLGK
+706 NGSEYGDFGK

-850 KGRVELNI
+850 KGRVELNL

>member
-1 MRPPNLAASEG
+1 M
-12 ERVNRT
+12 NRT

-29 VAHAMRKN
+29 VVHAIRKN

-42 AVFVMSLALYLRSFF
+42 AIFVMNLALYLNGFF
-57 GNDKIR
+57 GSEKMR
-63 QLTALKSGGS
+63 QFMALSKAGSPTAL
-73 ATLELLR
+73 TLR

-88 ADGNGSAV
+88 GGSDNYMLT
-96 SDIFDFW
+96 DIL
-103 FYFYTAVLVIL
+103 YFYTAAVVVL

-123 RFVSSRAKN
+123 RFVSSKAKS
-132 NIYFSIGISR
+132 NIYFSLGISR
-142 AGLFSAHWLA
+142 AGLFSAHWLT
-152 GAVMLEAAVLLPLA
+152 GAAMLEAAALLPLA
-166 FSAMLNLIYFGSSV
+166 VSAILNLAYFGSSV
-180 MLWRTLLFYAVHMTV
+180 MLWRTPLFYAVHMTV

-246 PHNSNYAL
+246 PHNSNYEF
-254 YPSASHSRDISMALS
+254 YPSASHNQDISMALS

-274 LSRLNLLSLNNDV
+274 LSRLNLLSLNNEA
-287 FIRSGSLVS
+287 FIRSGTFVSNGFSAMS
-296 ADGFSKIT
+296 ADK
-304 ADELKSWSAPS
+304 LKSWSAPS
-315 LEPYILWAILTAL
+315 LKPYILWAILTAL

-343 ICGFSGRSKTLNFLL
+343 ICGFSGRSKALNFLL

-379 IIDKQYLIT
+379 ITDKQYLIT

-401 VFDIILNLSFKA
+401 VFDIMLNLSFKA

-446 PYTDSIES
+446 PDTDSIES

-469 RADELKFNANS
+469 RADELKFNTNS
-480 GYYLAFDEDGNPV
+480 GYYLAFDEGGNPV

-630 RAIYNDITAL
+630 RAIYEDITSL

-665 GVEAVTATQVYS
+665 GVEAVTATQAQAEV
-677 PDADDEDAETPE
+677 PDIDDIDTPADD
-689 DAINNA
+689 IRNA
-695 WKVGNYGEMMT
+695 WKAGNYGEMMT
-706 NGSEYGDLGK
+706 NGSEYGDFGK

-755 DIGKLTVD
+755 DIGKFTVD

-783 ETDRETGEQISTY
+783 ETDRETGKQISTY

-811 SATINTLAENAY
+811 GATINALAENAY

-837 RRANGCRTIMYIP
+837 RRANGCRTIMYVP
-850 KGRVELNI
+850 KGRVELNLG
-858 D
+858 

>member
-1 MRPPNLAASEG
+1 M
-12 ERVNRT
+12 NRT
-18 KDGFKNPFGFT
+18 KNGFKNPFGFT

-57 GNDKIR
+57 GSDKIR

-80 ESGKFLII
+80 GSGKFLII

-132 NIYFSIGISR
+132 NIYFSLGISR

-246 PHNSNYAL
+246 PHNSNYSL
-254 YPSASHSRDISMALS
+254 YPSASHNQDISMALS

-304 ADELKSWSAPS
+304 ADELNSWSAPS

-379 IIDKQYLIT
+379 ITGKQYLIT
-388 GITTVLLSAVIFV
+388 GIITVLLSAVIFV
-401 VFDIILNLSFKA
+401 VFDIMLNLSFKA

-418 KYGLVHVALAVAV
+418 KYGLVHVALTVAV

-446 PYTDSIES
+446 PDTDSIES

-604 KVFPVLFSGQMD
+604 KVFTVLFSGQMD

-630 RAIYNDITAL
+630 RAIYEDITSL

-665 GVEAVTATQVYS
+665 GVETVTAAQVYS
-677 PDADDEDAETPE
+677 PDADDEDVETPE

-695 WKVGNYGEMMT
+695 WKAGNYGEMMT
-706 NGSEYGDLGK
+706 NGSEYGDFGK

-783 ETDRETGEQISTY
+783 EIDRETGEQISTY

-811 SATINTLAENAY
+811 GATINALAENAY
-823 GYRFDLT
+823 GYRFDLA

-850 KGRVELNI
+850 KGRVELNL

>member
-1 MRPPNLAASEG
+1 MNK
-12 ERVNRT
+12 T

-29 VAHAMRKN
+29 VVHAIRKN

-42 AVFVMSLALYLRSFF
+42 AIFVMNLALYLNGFF
-57 GNDKIR
+57 GSEKMR
-63 QLTALKSGGS
+63 QFMALSKAGSLTAL
-73 ATLELLR
+73 TLR

-88 ADGNGSAV
+88 GGSDNYMLT
-96 SDIFDFW
+96 DIL
-103 FYFYTAVLVIL
+103 YFYTAAVVVL

-123 RFVSSRAKN
+123 RFVSSKAKS
-132 NIYFSIGISR
+132 NIYFSLGISR
-142 AGLFSAHWLA
+142 AGLFSAHWLT
-152 GAVMLEAAVLLPLA
+152 GAAMLEAAVPLPLA
-166 FSAMLNLIYFGSSV
+166 VPAILNLAYFGSTV

-246 PHNSNYAL
+246 PHNSNYEL
-254 YPSASHSRDISMALS
+254 YPSASHNQDISMALS

-274 LSRLNLLSLNNDV
+274 LSRLNLLSLNNEA
-287 FIRSGSLVS
+287 FIRSGTFVSNGFSAMS
-296 ADGFSKIT
+296 ADK
-304 ADELKSWSAPS
+304 LKSWNAPS
-315 LEPYILWAILTAL
+315 LKPYILWAILTAL

-379 IIDKQYLIT
+379 ITDKQYLIT
-388 GITTVLLSAVIFV
+388 GITTVLLSTVIFV
-401 VFDIILNLSFKA
+401 VFDIMLNLSFKA

-446 PYTDSIES
+446 PDTDSIES

-630 RAIYNDITAL
+630 RAIYEDITSL

-665 GVEAVTATQVYS
+665 GVEAVTATQAQAEV
-677 PDADDEDAETPE
+677 PDIDDIDTPADD
-689 DAINNA
+689 IRNA
-695 WKVGNYGEMMT
+695 WKAGNYGEMMT
-706 NGSEYGDLGK
+706 NGSEYGDFGK

-811 SATINTLAENAY
+811 GATINALAANAY

-830 GGYVAEF
+830 GGYLVEF
-837 RRANGCRTIMYIP
+837 KRANGNLTIMYVP
-850 KGRVELNI
+850 KGRVELNLG
-858 D
+858 

>member
-1 MRPPNLAASEG
+1 M
-12 ERVNRT
+12 NRT
-18 KDGFKNPFGFT
+18 KNGFKNPFGFT

-57 GNDKIR
+57 GSDKIR

-80 ESGKFLII
+80 GSGKFLII

-132 NIYFSIGISR
+132 NIYFSLGISR

-304 ADELKSWSAPS
+304 ADELNSWSAPS

-379 IIDKQYLIT
+379 ITGKQYLIT
-388 GITTVLLSAVIFV
+388 GIITVLLSAVIFV
-401 VFDIILNLSFKA
+401 VFDIMLNLSFKA

-446 PYTDSIES
+446 PDTDSIES

-469 RADELKFNANS
+469 RADELNFNANS
-480 GYYLAFDEDGNPV
+480 GYYLAFDKDGNPV

-630 RAIYNDITAL
+630 RAIYSDITSL

-652 LGAMALYHDIASD
+652 LGAAALYRDIASD
-665 GVEAVTATQVYS
+665 GVKTVTAAQAYS
-677 PDADDEDAETPE
+677 PDTDDEDAETPE

-695 WKVGNYGEMMT
+695 WKAGNYGEMMT
-706 NGSEYGDLGK
+706 NGSEYGDFGK

-837 RRANGCRTIMYIP
+837 RRANGCRTIMYVP